1 VRQDVRGQVEPA
13 CARADTLGA
22 QAVLVRALRQGVR
35 AQELPLQ
42 ARGVVVHARLHR
54 APRSNDY
61 RVPRQ
66 TAATRPP
73 RRTTNCHVR
82 VRRPS
87 LSDGPLLKIHTHYSC
102 LRPVFATRVLGDQ
115 STLPVFTGRVADA
128 LSTLRVLTAVNAAVD
143 AARKHGQCGLSNHE
157 HGP

>member
-1 VRQDVRGQVEPA
+1 MRQDVRGQVEPA

-102 LRPVFATRVLGDQ
+102 LRICDPCFGGSVH
-115 STLPVFTGRVADA
+115 S
-128 LSTLRVLTAVNAAVD
+128 
-143 AARKHGQCGLSNHE
+143 ARI
-157 HGP
+157 HGPCCGCSVHTTRIDGP